1 MTANPVA
8 QQASVA
14 QRTEPRPHLTER
26 EAAVL
31 LQLVEGCTAVA
42 IAHRL
47 GISVRTVQKHLEHL
61 YRKLGVGD
69 RLQAVLVAQRTGL
82 LSMSGVQSVDAVY
95 RGE

>member
-1 MTANPVA
+1 MTT
-8 QQASVA
+8 SDMA
-14 QRTEPRPHLTER
+14 QREDVDTIDAVGGPLLTER

-31 LQLVEGCTAVA
+31 RLLVEGCTAVA

-69 RLQAVLVAQRTGL
+69 RLQAVLAAQRAGL
-82 LSMSGVQSVDAVY
+82 VPTS
-95 RGE
+95 

>member
-1 MTANPVA
+1 MTTSDMARREDVDTIDDVGGPL
-8 QQASVA
+8 
-14 QRTEPRPHLTER
+14 LTER

-31 LQLVEGCTAVA
+31 RLLVEGCTAVA

-69 RLQAVLVAQRTGL
+69 RLQAVLAAQRAGL
-82 LSMSGVQSVDAVY
+82 VPTS
-95 RGE
+95 